1 MSTKARIEGLDDVM
15 RFLDKFPENMY
26 EESKTA
32 MKQASKAVSGHIR
45 KRMPKRYRKLCTY
58 RVKKSWNG
66 QLYASIGLF
75 NKHQATGHQPKNG
88 KTWDWFKMYWANYG
102 TLKHRDPSH
111 KFQYAIKKKTRKR
124 RNDSGQPAER
134 FFENAIQGWKEV
146 FSREFDNALANSTD
160 KLYK

>member
-1 MSTKARIEGLDDVM
+1 MSTNAHIEGIDDVLS
-15 RFLDKFPENMY
+15 FLDHMPEKMFNVTN
-26 EESKTA
+26 TA
-32 MKQASKAVSGHIR
+32 MRQASKAVSSHIR
-45 KRMPKRYRKLCTY
+45 KRIPKRYRKLCSYRIKKTY
-58 RVKKSWNG
+58 NN
-66 QLYASIGLF
+66 QLYTLIGMF

-111 KFQYAIKKKTRKR
+111 EFQYAIKKKTKKR

-134 FFENAIQGWKEV
+134 FFENAIQGWEEV